1 MDPITAI
8 AASGLRA
15 RMESLDMLANNV
27 ANSSTGGYKADRE
40 FYSLYMAPEAEEAG
54 ESSVMPLIERP
65 WTDLS
70 QGAIQATGNSLDV
83 ALSGRGFF
91 AVNGPHGTLYTRNGS
106 LTTSAT
112 GNLVTAEGYP
122 VRGAGGAAL
131 TLDASLPVQI
141 SKNGT
146 VQQESGV
153 VGQMEVVDFAD
164 AGALGKQGNNYF
176 VASPAAARATV
187 SGGVEQGKLETSNT
201 GAADAAVRL
210 ISVMRQFEMLQKAA
224 SLANDMSQKAIDQVA
239 KVGS

>member
-15 RMESLDMLANNV
+15 RMESLDMLANNI

-40 FYSLYMAPEAEEAG
+40 FYSLYKAQEAEDAG
-54 ESSVMPLIERP
+54 ESSVMPLIERH

-70 QGAIQATGNSLDV
+70 QGAIQVTGNSLDV
-83 ALSGRGFF
+83 ALSGKGFF

-106 LTTSAT
+106 LTTSSGGT
-112 GNLVTAEGYP
+112 LTTAEGYS

-131 TLDASLPVQI
+131 TLDPSLPVEI
-141 SKNGT
+141 SKDGT
-146 VQQESGV
+146 VQQASGV

-164 AGALGKQGNNYF
+164 ASALGKQGSNYF
-176 VASPAAARATV
+176 VAGPAARATV
-187 SGGVEQGKLETSNT
+187 AGGVEQGKLETSNT

-224 SLANDMSQKAIDQVA
+224 NLANDMNQKAIDQVA